1 MGNLVHIAVR
11 TYVSS
16 CFSVGGFLGGDLGCT
31 CDFPNRVGVNVQQAV
46 YSR

>member
-1 MGNLVHIAVR
+1 MGNLAHIAVR

-16 CFSVGGFLGGDLGCT
+16 YSLVGGFLGGDFGCT
-31 CDFPNRVGVNVQQAV
+31 CVFPNRVGVNVQQAV